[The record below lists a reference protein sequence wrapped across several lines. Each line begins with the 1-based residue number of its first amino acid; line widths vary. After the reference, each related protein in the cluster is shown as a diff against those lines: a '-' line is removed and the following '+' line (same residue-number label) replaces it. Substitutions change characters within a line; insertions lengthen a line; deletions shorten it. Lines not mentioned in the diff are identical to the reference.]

1 MKEHSFYKSILSDYS
16 LGEIDDKLKEEV
28 SSHLVG
34 CAECSGELT
43 KINNTFELYKE
54 PYFDIPEAA
63 YFSSLIPR
71 IREKSESAP
80 GVLSNLL
87 SVLTYRRTA
96 ALSLVVVTVVS
107 SILIYNLR
115 SGSDGIE
122 GEEAL
127 IYYSGSIKSDAYSLG
142 GMMESLDLEEW
153 ALLSEMIEEEIGGNA
168 DLFDYYEDLSGIENL
183 SDEEWEEFYSNL
195 NKESIL

>member
-1 MKEHSFYKSILSDYS
+1 MKEHSFYKSILSDYV

-28 SSHLVG
+28 RSHLVG
-34 CAECSGELT
+34 CAECSGELA

-63 YFSSLIPR
+63 YFSSLVPR
-71 IREKSESAP
+71 IRGKSEPAP

-87 SVLTYRRTA
+87 SALTYRRTA
-96 ALSLVVVTVVS
+96 AFSLVVVAVVP

-115 SGSDGIE
+115 FGSDGIE

-142 GMMESLDLEEW
+142 GLMESLDSEEW
-153 ALLSEMIEEEIGGNA
+153 ALMSEMIEEEIGENA
-168 DLFDYYEDLSGIENL
+168 DLFDYYEGVNRIENL
-183 SDEEWEEFYSNL
+183 SDEEWEEFFTNL
-195 NKESIL
+195 NKQSIL